1 MRILQMRF
9 SCRLHLDLTENRMKL
24 DFTFFFLIKRCSR
37 EKLSEQNR
45 QKNDSY
51 FIQKCVAKYVTRST
65 VQTQFRCRTHTE

>member
-1 MRILQMRF
+1 MRF

-24 DFTFFFLIKRCSR
+24 DFRFFLIKRCSR

-45 QKNDSY
+45 QEIDSY

-65 VQTQFRCRTHTE
+65 VQTQFQCSTHTELKLT